1 MGMNGQIGSETVKE
15 TGRAR
20 WKGLAK
26 NMGIAFMAAFFI
38 GILYGLL
45 LRLVMGIIAF
55 FYPHMASGFS
65 ISGTML
71 LVVLGVAVTLANS
84 IVYTF
89 TFQSSRMSWGR
100 KGIYFGLL
108 SLLIYGIP
116 LFLSNPNNELFGP
129 QAPLGITLFSLLFF
143 IGSFGLA
150 FSVERITRWLNH
162 SNRRQ
167 RLAYICFAIFVIPA
181 TIMLVNMIL
190 EIFYEMIPQ
199 IIQNFS

>member
-1 MGMNGQIGSETVKE
+1 MNGQIGSEAVKE
-15 TGRAR
+15 TGQAR

-26 NMGIAFMAAFFI
+26 NMGIAFLAAFFI

-45 LRLVMGIIAF
+45 LRLVMGIIAL

-71 LVVLGVAVTLANS
+71 LVVLGIAVTLANS
-84 IVYTF
+84 IVYTL
-89 TFQSSRMSWGR
+89 TFQSARMSWGR

-162 SNRRQ
+162 SNRRL

-199 IIQNFS
+199 IIINFS